1 MASTC
6 SRSWRE
12 LYPAVSIVVLSVTND
27 RDKVMRALD
36 LGAVGFIPKSTQR
49 AVMLGGLQLV
59 LSGGIYIPPEILARE
74 ELPSSPALKQFATDR
89 PHVSP
94 RDLGLTERQG
104 EVLSLIMQG
113 KSNKA
118 ICRALHLSESTVK
131 NHVAAILKVL
141 KVANRTEAV
150 MAVVG
155 RMDPLRVAK

>member
-1 MASTC
+1 
-6 SRSWRE
+6 
-12 LYPAVSIVVLSVTND
+12 
-27 RDKVMRALD
+27 
-36 LGAVGFIPKSTQR
+36 
-49 AVMLGGLQLV
+49 
-59 LSGGIYIPPEILARE
+59 
-74 ELPSSPALKQFATDR
+74 
-89 PHVSP
+89 
-94 RDLGLTERQG
+94 
-104 EVLSLIMQG
+104 MQG